1 MSAQLYSPLVVD
13 DNMIEDP
20 NPGNSAHPI
29 NYVSPT
35 RRRFTVTQRRP
46 VEPFDQAHSTQLARF
61 PTIPSTNPSK
71 ITPLEHGVLRSR
83 SQDRTTR
90 TQPSTTLKS
99 KASDISNGEPQQSAF
114 MQRLDDIEKRQA
126 KIESL
131 LTQISQN
138 INRNRL

>member
-1 MSAQLYSPLVVD
+1 MSAQLYNPLVVD
-13 DNMIEDP
+13 DNIEDP

-29 NYVSPT
+29 INYASPS

-46 VEPFDQAHSTQLARF
+46 MEPFDQAHSTQLARF
-61 PTIPSTNPSK
+61 PTIPSTNPTK
-71 ITPLEHGVLRSR
+71 ITPVEPGILRSR
-83 SQDRTTR
+83 SQDRTLR

-99 KASDISNGEPQQSAF
+99 KASDISNGESQQSAF
-114 MQRLDDIEKRQA
+114 IQRLDDIEKRQA